1 MKITKTKLAAASFG
15 AALTSMYSAPELS
28 AQVVDLT
35 FTPSI
40 VPYDLIVPITAP
52 TVVFGIPTSNGV
64 SDITFVFF
72 NDSIGRTFIGPLG
85 ATSFATVDPGDVFS
99 GFVPADG
106 GGQTFTSTFFPPAF
120 VSLANGLTGI
130 ETFGFVLSGDA
141 GFFRV
146 DLQSRGPITFLDG
159 QLAIGSSSIAI
170 PEVPTVPEPSS
181 VGLTAL
187 ALGAAGLRRRRKT
200 AKAA

>member
-15 AALTSMYSAPELS
+15 AALTSLYSAPELC
-28 AQVVDLT
+28 AQVNDVVDLS
-35 FTPSI
+35 FTPGT
-40 VPYDLIVPITAP
+40 VPYFSGSAILAIPLQ
-52 TVVFGIPTSNGV
+52 VVFGGLSTGFGQPFDLG
-64 SDITFVFF
+64 FF
-72 NDSIGRTFIGPLG
+72 NDSIGRTITGLN
-85 ATSFATVDPGDVFS
+85 SFTFLNPGDVFTGAINAGTLTLS
-99 GFVPADG
+99 G
-106 GGQTFTSTFFPPAF
+106 SFFLISGAQ
-120 VSLANGLTGI
+120 TGI
-130 ETFGFVLSGDA
+130 ETVGFVLSGDA

>member
-35 FTPSI
+35 FTPSV
-40 VPYDLIVPITAP
+40 VPYRFATSGAAA
-52 TVVFGIPTSNGV
+52 VVFGIPTSNGV
-64 SDITFVFF
+64 RDITFNFF
-72 NDSIGRTFIGPLG
+72 NDSIGRTFAGPPSAASL
-85 ATSFATVDPGDVFS
+85 FAIVDPGDVFS
-99 GFVPADG
+99 VNNSTAYFVF
-106 GGQTFTSTFFPPAF
+106 Q
-120 VSLANGLTGI
+120 ANGLTGI